1 MSAAG
6 DRVGVMVLRTW
17 TEPSTGSLRVRVTQT
32 HDINARHERSE
43 VVATFEEVVS
53 LVREWLETFEAIGDT
68 WERDTR

>member
-6 DRVGVMVLRTW
+6 GRVGVMVLRTW

-32 HDINARHERSE
+32 HDIEARDDRSE
-43 VVATFEEVVS
+43 VVATFEEVLS
-53 LVREWLETFEAIGDT
+53 LVREWLETFEAISDT